1 MRLHLIV
8 LAGGVGLLALAAA
21 AGSQTRAE
29 DTWTGTVRVVENFS
43 FTFTQATPSG
53 GVITEVRTGS
63 DDALYTLTGET
74 TADGFHVASMT
85 GSGSFR
91 SVGSSTDPNVCVE
104 SYDPL
109 GEWSYTGPARV
120 RISYA
125 DGRFLVEP
133 QLVDVTAR
141 SVATKC
147 SPGKTQTNTIQAPF
161 GLGQNTPP
169 GIASPE
175 GATVLQRVVPFTLAV
190 AGSTANTSSAT
201 LTVDLRRA
209 DTSITPI
216 GTASGTV
223 LVNGKRYTSGQ
234 PIPYGSKV
242 DVTNGRLTLR
252 TDVGTLAVYGGGV
265 SAVFKL
271 LRLSEQ
277 GKPIVELRLVGGN
290 FSVCKPAARTL
301 TVPAKKRPPGKTV
314 RRLWGKGSGQY
325 RTRGRYSS
333 AAIRG
338 TFWLTSDR
346 CDGTL
351 TSVKQGK
358 VEVFDFVKKVRVTVA
373 AGKSYLARPRR

>member
-1 MRLHLIV
+1 MRLRLIV
-8 LAGGVGLLALAAA
+8 LAGVALLAMAAT
-21 AGSQTRAE
+21 AGSQTRAQGQ
-29 DTWTGTVRVVENFS
+29 WTGTVRIVENFS
-43 FTFTQATPSG
+43 FTFSQAAPGG

-63 DDALYTLTGET
+63 DDAVYTLTGET
-74 TADGFHVASMT
+74 TPDGFGVASMT

-141 SVATKC
+141 SVATTC

-161 GLGQNTPP
+161 GLRQNTPP

-175 GATVLQRVVPFTLAV
+175 GATVLQRAVPFTLAV

-201 LTVDLRRA
+201 LTVDLRRGGP
-209 DTSITPI
+209 SITPI

-223 LVNGKRYTSGQ
+223 LVNGKPYTSGQ

-242 DVTNGRLTLR
+242 DVTNGRLKLR
-252 TDVGTLAVYGGGV
+252 TDVGTLTVYGGGV

-271 LRLSEQ
+271 LRLAEQ
-277 GKPIVELRLVGGN
+277 GRPVVELRLLGGD
-290 FSVCKPAARTL
+290 FSICKPALRGLAA
-301 TVPAKKRPPGKTV
+301 PDKKKPPGKTV
-314 RRLWGKGSGQY
+314 RRLWAKGSGQY
-325 RTRGRYSS
+325 RTRGRYAS

-351 TSVKQGK
+351 TSVRQGR
-358 VEVFDFVKKVRVTVA
+358 VEVFDFVKKIRVTVP
-373 AGKSYLARPRR
+373 AGKSYLAQPRR